1 MAESAKMGLFS
12 NVKSSLWWQVFY
24 SILTGLC
31 GSLLLVIFLTGL
43 MPLGATVKHLPW
55 ILGFNAS
62 VAGYTLLD
70 RIPDKL
76 TYKKLSG
83 VGTGFL
89 VAALACIFLNLM
101 TLKMTGIGL
110 MGWSEMWMFIVIA
123 SVFGG
128 LGAWL
133 ALKYQ
138 SIKGR

>member
-1 MAESAKMGLFS
+1 MGLFS
-12 NVKSSLWWQVFY
+12 NVKSSLWWQVSY
-24 SILTGLC
+24 SILTGLF
-31 GSLLLVIFLTGL
+31 GSLLLVVFLTGL

-76 TYKKLSG
+76 KYKKLSG
-83 VGTGFL
+83 MGIGFL
-89 VAALACIFLNLM
+89 VAVPACGFLNLIA
-101 TLKMTGIGL
+101 LKMTGIGL
-110 MGWSEMWMFIVIA
+110 MSGSEMLMFIVIA

>member
-1 MAESAKMGLFS
+1 MAETAKMGPFS
-12 NVKSSLWWQVFY
+12 NFKSSLWWQVLY
-24 SILTGLC
+24 SILTGLF

-55 ILGFNAS
+55 ILCFNAS

-76 TYKKLSG
+76 KYKKLSG
-83 VGTGFL
+83 VGIGFL
-89 VAALACIFLNLM
+89 VAVSACNFLNLM
-101 TLKMTGIGL
+101 ALKMTGIGL
-110 MGWSEMWMFIVIA
+110 MGWSEMLMFIVIA
-123 SVFGG
+123 SAFGG